1 MFPIQ
6 SVWFIRTSLIYL
18 LVGSLLGALLM
29 IQKAFGWNPEIWKF
43 LPLHFTILIWGFLIP
58 FIMGNAYWM
67 FPKFLS
73 EFPRGSSWQAW
84 MMFCSY
90 HLGLSLYLIT
100 KFFFPFDSL
109 ALLGKFLIFFGL
121 VTFIKLTWERVI
133 SYNS

>member
-6 SVWFIRTSLIYL
+6 SVWFIRISLVYL

-29 IQKAFGWNPEIWKF
+29 FQKAFGLDPEIWKF
-43 LPLHFTILIWGFLIP
+43 LPLHFTILIWGFLIS

-73 EFPRGSSWQAW
+73 EHPRGSSGQAW

-90 HLGLSLYLIT
+90 HLGLLLYLIT
-100 KFFFPFDSL
+100 KFFFPYDSL
-109 ALLGKFLIFFGL
+109 TLLGKFLISLGL
-121 VTFIKLTWERVI
+121 VIFMRLTWARVI
-133 SYNS
+133 SYNV